1 MKGLADISVRRPI
14 TTGMV
19 LVSVLVLG
27 VIAFM
32 RLPLAF
38 FPDIDFPAVFV
49 TVPYPNSSPQQ
60 IEERIVKPIEE
71 ALATLPGVTKMS
83 SRASADGGSIQ
94 VFFDWGETVDV
105 ARMKTA
111 GKVDE
116 VRSELPDDIEQI
128 FINTFSTT
136 QIPVVEAR
144 ISAPGIDLSGNYDLL
159 EKRVVNPITRVPGV
173 AKVELN
179 GVEPREVRIN
189 LRLGK
194 IVAHG
199 VDLGD
204 LAERLMGANRNVSL
218 GKLDSEGQVIHVRS
232 FGAFANLGEI
242 EQFPVNGHGLVL
254 RDVADITYREPPIPI
269 GRHLNGRY
277 AVALSVF
284 KEATANTVETARQV
298 TALIENDIAADPTLA
313 GINLFVFNDQA
324 AKITSG
330 LRGLMTEGLL
340 GGALA
345 MVVLFFFLRRFDTTV
360 IVGLAIPL
368 SIIATAV
375 GLFILDKSLNVL
387 SMMGLMLGVGLL
399 VDDAIVVLESIF
411 REHNQGALG
420 PSAARAE
427 GESRSESR
435 RVSAALSEAA
445 NASRAAI
452 TGARRVWGA
461 VFASTLT
468 TAIVFLPMIIGQ
480 RNELTVFLEEIGWAI
495 SLCIFS
501 ALVVS
506 MTLIPLMASK
516 LLSGKDSE
524 PPLWTVRLSE
534 QYVRLLRWTFRH
546 RWATFG
552 ITVAIFASTALP
564 FWLGLQTAMFAGIN
578 QKQMRLGYEFT
589 DFHYKEEAE
598 MAVNE
603 IEAWL
608 FEHQGEL
615 QIDSVY
621 SHYAENNAA
630 TILTFTAAH
639 VSEDEAKAVRERIRN
654 EVPKIAGV
662 ELTFDDEDAQTG
674 GDSTF
679 FRVNLFGEDIERLA
693 LLAQDVERRLAA
705 TEGIE
710 DARSSIGSSRQE
722 IQVTLNQELAA
733 NYGVTPQT
741 LSETF
746 AFTLGGLRLRRYNAG
761 DKEVELLLMMSQRDV
776 STLDD
781 LKNFVVSGQDG
792 RGVTL
797 GTLAEFRVV
806 DQPKTIQRENRKT
819 QVSIRSSYEGED
831 WAGARRQ
838 IEESLNGM
846 AFPVGYSWSFGER
859 IQEQDRQLEQMLV
872 NYLLALALIYIVMA
886 SQFESL
892 VHPFAILFS
901 IPFAFWGVAWFLLA
915 TRTPLNFMAQI
926 GLLVLMGIVV
936 KNGIVLIDHI
946 NNLRREGYDR
956 ETAIELG
963 GKERLRPI
971 LMTAGTAVLA
981 LVPMAIGRTGL
992 TGLYYFP
999 LARTVIGGLTAST
1012 FLTLVILPY
1021 IYVLFDNL
1029 AVWSGKVWREALRDD
1044 GGPSTAVSPQPP
1056 AHR

>member
-1 MKGLADISVRRPI
+1 MKGLADMSVRRPI

-49 TVPYPNSSPQQ
+49 TVPYPNSSLQQ

-94 VFFDWGETVDV
+94 IFFDWGETVDV

-136 QIPVVEAR
+136 QFPVVEAR

-159 EKRVVNPITRVPGV
+159 EKRVVNPITRIPGV

-179 GVEPREVRIN
+179 GVEPSEVRIN
-189 LRLGK
+189 LRLYK
-194 IVAHG
+194 IAEHG
-199 VDLGD
+199 VDLKD

-218 GKLDSEGQVIHVRS
+218 GRLDSEGQVIHVRS

-242 EQFPVNGHGLVL
+242 DQFPVNDHGLVL
-254 RDVADITYREPPIPI
+254 RDVADITYREPPIPT

-324 AKITSG
+324 AEITSG

-345 MVVLFFFLRRFDTTV
+345 MVVLFSFLRRFDTTV
-360 IVGLAIPL
+360 IIGLAIPM

-375 GLFILDKSLNVL
+375 GLFFLDKTLNVL
-387 SMMGLMLGVGLL
+387 TMMGLMLGVGLL

-411 REHNQGALG
+411 REHDQD
-420 PSAARAE
+420 
-427 GESRSESR
+427 
-435 RVSAALSEAA
+435 A
-445 NASRAAI
+445 NASRSAI

-480 RNELTVFLEEIGWAI
+480 RNQLTVFLEEIGWAI

-501 ALVVS
+501 SLVVS

-552 ITVAIFASTALP
+552 ITVTIFASTALP

-608 FEHQGEL
+608 FEHQDEL

-621 SHYAENNAA
+621 SHYAENDAT

-679 FRVNLFGEDIERLA
+679 FRVNLFGEDIDRLA
-693 LLAQDVERRLAA
+693 LLASDVERRLAA

-761 DKEVELLLMMSQRDV
+761 DKEVELLLMMSQQDV

-781 LKNFVVSGQDG
+781 LKNFVVSGEDG

-846 AFPVGYSWSFGER
+846 AFPVGYTWSFGER

-915 TRTPLNFMAQI
+915 TTTPLNFMAQI

-1044 GGPSTAVSPQPP
+1044 GGPSTAASPQPP

>member
-1 MKGLADISVRRPI
+1 MKGIADISVRRPI

-27 VIAFM
+27 VIAFT

-38 FPDIDFPAVFV
+38 FPDLDFPAVFV

-60 IEERIVKPIEE
+60 IEEQIVKPIEE

-83 SRASADGGSIQ
+83 SQANADQGSIQ
-94 VFFDWGETVDV
+94 GFFDWGETVDI

-111 GKVDE
+111 EKIDE

-179 GVEPREVRIN
+179 GVEPNEVRIN
-189 LRLGK
+189 LRLYK
-194 IVAHG
+194 ITEHG

-204 LAERLMGANRNVSL
+204 LASRLMAANRNVSL

-232 FGAFANLGEI
+232 FGAFENLGDI
-242 EQFPVNGHGLVL
+242 EQFPVNDRGLVL

-284 KEATANTVETARQV
+284 KESTANTVETAREV
-298 TALIENDIAADPTLA
+298 TALIESEIAADPTLE

-324 AKITSG
+324 AEITSG
-330 LRGLMTEGLL
+330 LSGLMTEGLL

-345 MVVLFFFLRRFDTTV
+345 MVVLFLFLRRIDTTI
-360 IVGLAIPL
+360 IVGLAIPM

-375 GLFILDKSLNVL
+375 GLFVLDKSLNVL
-387 SMMGLMLGVGLL
+387 VMMGLMLGVGLL

-411 REHNQGALG
+411 REHSNAGDADL
-420 PSAARAE
+420 
-427 GESRSESR
+427 
-435 RVSAALSEAA
+435 VD
-445 NASRAAI
+445 ASRAAI
-452 TGARRVWGA
+452 TGARKVWGA
-461 VFASTLT
+461 VFASTVT
-468 TAIVFLPMIIGQ
+468 TAIVFLPMIVGS
-480 RNELTVFLEEIGWAI
+480 RNQLTVFLEEIGWAI
-495 SLCIFS
+495 TLCIFS
-501 ALVVS
+501 SLVVS
-506 MTLIPLMASK
+506 MTLIPLMASR
-516 LLSGKDSE
+516 LLSGKDAG
-524 PPLWTVRLSE
+524 PPLWTVRLSD
-534 QYVRLLRWTFRH
+534 QYARLLRWTFRH

-564 FWLGLQTAMFAGIN
+564 FWLGLQTAMFAGVN

-598 MAVNE
+598 LAVNE
-603 IEAWL
+603 VEAWF
-608 FEHQGEL
+608 FEHQDEL

-621 SHYAENNAA
+621 SHFAENDAA
-630 TILTFTAAH
+630 TTLTFKASH

-654 EVPKIAGV
+654 EVPKIAGAK
-662 ELTFDDEDAQTG
+662 LTFDDEDADTG

-679 FRVNLFGEDIERLA
+679 FRVNLFGEHIDRLA
-693 LLAQDVERRLAA
+693 LLASDVEQRLAA
-705 TEGIE
+705 IEGIE
-710 DARSSIGSSRQE
+710 DAKSSVGSSRQE
-722 IQVTLNQELAA
+722 IQVSLNQELAA
-733 NYGVTPQT
+733 NYGVSPET
-741 LSETF
+741 LSQTF
-746 AFTLGGLRLRRYNAG
+746 AFTLGGRRLRRYNAG
-761 DKEVELLLMMSQRDV
+761 DKEVELLLMMSQQDV

-781 LKNFVVSGQDG
+781 LKSFVVSGEDG

-806 DQPKTIQRENRKT
+806 DKPKTIERENRKT

-831 WAGARRQ
+831 WDGAREQ
-838 IEESLNGM
+838 IEEGLNGM

-859 IQEQDRQLEQMLV
+859 IQEQDRQLEQMIV

-901 IPFAFWGVAWFLLA
+901 IPFAFWGVTWFLLV
-915 TRTPLNFMAQI
+915 THTPLNFMAQI

-971 LMTAGTAVLA
+971 LMTAATAVLA

-1029 AVWSGKVWREALRDD
+1029 AVWSGKVWREALRQDD
-1044 GGPSTAVSPQPP
+1044 GRSAVVSTPP
-1056 AHR
+1056 RP